1 LIAASTPYLVEYR
14 GSNTD
19 DAWVTIMTL
28 SPVSLTSCGAV
39 NIGSEQPAFAWVASS
54 NTKTIKKRDR
64 AEGKLEIID
73 TMLI

>member
-1 LIAASTPYLVEYR
+1 LVEYR

-28 SPVSLTSCGAV
+28 SPVSFTSCGAV
-39 NIGSEQPAFAWVASS
+39 NIGSEQPAFAWVA
-54 NTKTIKKRDR
+54 NINANKIKKRDS
-64 AEGKLEIID
+64 AERIFEIID